1 MRLAQAG
8 SYTAV
13 LRAMASHQNDERLQ
27 TMACSAFWAPSSRCS
42 AYAALLVQSKAHEAI
57 INAMARH
64 HGGSGLVQEHAASAL
79 ANMVVFAP
87 TAPTCEPSLTVST
100 SSTESSEACE

>member
-57 INAMARH
+57 IKAMARR

-79 ANMVVFAP
+79 ANMAV
-87 TAPTCEPSLTVST
+87 TGRQQ
-100 SSTESSEACE
+100 TECRAGLLQGARVAAADR